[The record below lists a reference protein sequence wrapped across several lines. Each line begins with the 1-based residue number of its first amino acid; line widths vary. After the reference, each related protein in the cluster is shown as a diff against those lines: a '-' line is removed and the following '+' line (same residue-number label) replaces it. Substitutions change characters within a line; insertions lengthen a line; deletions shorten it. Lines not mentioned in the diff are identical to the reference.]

1 MDRITPEGVRPTG
14 LSWAEDQLIPTD
26 CRQGSVAFEASL
38 MAASAATRSR
48 LVPPVN
54 VPTPEER
61 LARLVR
67 TIEVD
72 IIPRLMDAH
81 RLPDGSDAQQEWD
94 VGATQPDH
102 RPGAPRQPVRS
113 LRDVRPEL
121 TPVRFA
127 ALVLHGDDLEFF
139 GCVDSLVSEGCSIE
153 SLYVDLLAPTA
164 RHLGQMWVDDRCH
177 FADVT
182 IATGRLQ
189 QLLRR
194 LSPLFSQSRM
204 APPDGRRVLLLPAP
218 GEQHTLG
225 LAMVADYFS
234 RAGWLVSSGGTLVD
248 GESHPMYPSES
259 RSKVEAEQRFVRETL
274 RCVRRDW
281 FDVIGISLGSVRAVD
296 TLRNFIAELRQA
308 SRNRGLGI
316 LVGGPLF
323 ALHPHIVQEVGADAT
338 AADGQ
343 GAPAVAEQLLSQRVS
358 RLR

>member
-1 MDRITPEGVRPTG
+1 MDRMPPEGSRPSG

-26 CRQGSVAFEASL
+26 CRQGSIAFEEAL
-38 MAASAATRSR
+38 RAASASTRSR
-48 LVPPVN
+48 AVPPVN
-54 VPTPEER
+54 VPSPEER

-67 TIEVD
+67 TIEAD

-81 RLPDGSDAQQEWD
+81 RVPEAVAQ
-94 VGATQPDH
+94 GAIPGVD
-102 RPGAPRQPVRS
+102 GAPDTAPAALRGAASTLRQ
-113 LRDVRPEL
+113 LRPQL
-121 TPVRFA
+121 TAARFA
-127 ALVLHGDDLEFF
+127 AMALQADDAELF
-139 GCVDSLVSEGCSIE
+139 GCIDALVAEGCAIE
-153 SLYVDLLAPTA
+153 SLYMDLLAPTA
-164 RHLGQMWVDDRCH
+164 RHLGQLWVDDRCH

-194 LSPLFSQSRM
+194 LSPLFGQSRM

-225 LAMVADYFS
+225 LAMVADYFA
-234 RAGWLVSSGGTLVD
+234 RAGWLVSAGGTLVD
-248 GESHPMYPSES
+248 SEPAPSYS
-259 RSKVEAEQRFVRETL
+259 PRTSARDEATQAFVQETL
-274 RCVRRDW
+274 RSVRRDW
-281 FDVIGISLGSVRAVD
+281 FDVIGISLGSARAVD
-296 TLRNFIAELRQA
+296 DLRRFITALRQA

-323 ALHPHIVQEVGADAT
+323 ALHPEAVREVGADAT

-343 GAPAVAEQLLSQRVS
+343 SAPVVAEQLLSQRVS